1 MTTAM
6 SEQNTHREAAVQQ
19 QQAAAQSRNL
29 NAELQVLAKFGG
41 FNVLESSVDGI
52 QNLNPERKARR
63 NIFLTDPERASERK
77 ELEKRLEMWVDMLQ
91 GNKSISE
98 MIELCQK
105 KSAAVSDLLSQNQRW
120 FLAFLSS
127 SLHLRQE
134 LVCGCSCTCYPK
146 DTGIHLNRQLP
157 RK

>member
-19 QQAAAQSRNL
+19 QQAAAQPRNL

-105 KSAAVSDLLSQNQRW
+105 KSAAVSDLLSQNQ
-120 FLAFLSS
+120 LKAVEEVIGEVIPYGHAFLQEYG
-127 SLHLRQE
+127 LRQ
-134 LVCGCSCTCYPK
+134 
-146 DTGIHLNRQLP
+146 N
-157 RK
+157 